1 MRSGRPP
8 GSPWQITL
16 AVIPILM
23 ACLILMGRFVIVPL
37 LS

>member
-1 MRSGRPP
+1 MPSRRPP
-8 GSPWQITL
+8 GNSWQITA
-16 AVIPILM
+16 AVIAILL